1 MDLKTANRLQQ
12 LRKENGYSQDAL
24 AEKLGL
30 SRQAISKWERGES
43 SPDTDNLIALA
54 ELYHM
59 SLDQLLGGEQSPL
72 TPPQPSPR
80 QSAAQAAAS
89 APPAAQPKKEE
100 KQHAPHGKLGKS
112 MFKFP
117 FPVVVALIYVAL
129 GLTVAWHPTWLIF
142 LLIPIYYHFAGACM
156 TKSQKAFMMAQ
167 PIPEVIVMIYLILG
181 LNFDKWHPSWI
192 LFLIIPVYYWLVLVY
207 VKKPKKK

>member
-59 SLDQLLGGEQSPL
+59 TLD
-72 TPPQPSPR
+72 
-80 QSAAQAAAS
+80 
-89 APPAAQPKKEE
+89 
-100 KQHAPHGKLGKS
+100 
-112 MFKFP
+112 
-117 FPVVVALIYVAL
+117 
-129 GLTVAWHPTWLIF
+129 
-142 LLIPIYYHFAGACM
+142 LLIGDVRASDLSSPPGRCCGAAGRA
-156 TKSQKAFMMAQ
+156 AENVREA
-167 PIPEVIVMIYLILG
+167 PR
-181 LNFDKWHPSWI
+181 PSR
-192 LFLIIPVYYWLVLVY
+192 
-207 VKKPKKK
+207 

>member
-59 SLDQLLGGEQSPL
+59 TLDQLLGGEPSLL

-80 QSAAQAAAS
+80 QAAAV
-89 APPAAQPKKEE
+89 AQPAEQPKTEE
-100 KQHAPHGKLGKS
+100 KRHALHGKLGKS
-112 MFKFP
+112 LFKFP
-117 FPVVVALIYVAL
+117 FPVVVAIVYVAL
-129 GLTVAWHPTWLIF
+129 GLTVGSPHLAGLPADPH
-142 LLIPIYYHFAGACM
+142 LLSFCRRLYDQEPKGLYDGTAYSGSHHHRVSGIGCLCKVVAPGLGAVSDHSGVLLAGGRVCEEA
-156 TKSQKAFMMAQ
+156 
-167 PIPEVIVMIYLILG
+167 
-181 LNFDKWHPSWI
+181 
-192 LFLIIPVYYWLVLVY
+192 
-207 VKKPKKK
+207 

>member
-59 SLDQLLGGEQSPL
+59 TLDQLLGGEPSLL
-72 TPPQPSPR
+72 TPPQPAPC
-80 QSAAQAAAS
+80 QAAAV
-89 APPAAQPKKEE
+89 AQPAEQPKTKE
-100 KQHAPHGKLGKS
+100 KRHALHGKLGKS
-112 MFKFP
+112 LFKV
-117 FPVVVALIYVAL
+117 PVPGSGGDCVCGFGADRWLAPHLAGLSADPHLLSFCRRLYDQEPKGLYDGTADSGSHHHRVSGTGRLCKVVAPGL
-129 GLTVAWHPTWLIF
+129 GAVPNHSGV
-142 LLIPIYYHFAGACM
+142 LLARGRVCE
-156 TKSQKAFMMAQ
+156 KAQ
-167 PIPEVIVMIYLILG
+167 EKI
-181 LNFDKWHPSWI
+181 K
-192 LFLIIPVYYWLVLVY
+192 
-207 VKKPKKK
+207 

>member
-59 SLDQLLGGEQSPL
+59 TLDQLLGGE
-72 TPPQPSPR
+72 PSLL
-80 QSAAQAAAS
+80 AAAAFS
-89 APPAAQPKKEE
+89 PPGRCCGAAGRAAENEREAPR
-100 KQHAPHGKLGKS
+100 
-112 MFKFP
+112 
-117 FPVVVALIYVAL
+117 
-129 GLTVAWHPTWLIF
+129 
-142 LLIPIYYHFAGACM
+142 
-156 TKSQKAFMMAQ
+156 
-167 PIPEVIVMIYLILG
+167 
-181 LNFDKWHPSWI
+181 PSR
-192 LFLIIPVYYWLVLVY
+192 
-207 VKKPKKK
+207 

>member
-59 SLDQLLGGEQSPL
+59 TLDQLLGGAAGRAAENKREAPR
-72 TPPQPSPR
+72 PSR
-80 QSAAQAAAS
+80 
-89 APPAAQPKKEE
+89 
-100 KQHAPHGKLGKS
+100 
-112 MFKFP
+112 
-117 FPVVVALIYVAL
+117 
-129 GLTVAWHPTWLIF
+129 
-142 LLIPIYYHFAGACM
+142 
-156 TKSQKAFMMAQ
+156 
-167 PIPEVIVMIYLILG
+167 
-181 LNFDKWHPSWI
+181 
-192 LFLIIPVYYWLVLVY
+192 
-207 VKKPKKK
+207 

>member
-59 SLDQLLGGEQSPL
+59 TLDQLLGGEPSLL
-72 TPPQPSPR
+72 TPPQPARPLLWRSR
-80 QSAAQAAAS
+80 QSSRKRKRS
-89 APPAAQPKKEE
+89 AT
-100 KQHAPHGKLGKS
+100 
-112 MFKFP
+112 P
-117 FPVVVALIYVAL
+117 F
-129 GLTVAWHPTWLIF
+129 TVNWAR
-142 LLIPIYYHFAGACM
+142 ACL
-156 TKSQKAFMMAQ
+156 S
-167 PIPEVIVMIYLILG
+167 
-181 LNFDKWHPSWI
+181 SRSR
-192 LFLIIPVYYWLVLVY
+192 
-207 VKKPKKK
+207 

>member
-1 MDLKTANRLQQ
+1 MDLKTATRLQQ
-12 LRKENGYSQDAL
+12 LRKDNGYSQDAL

-59 SLDQLLGGEQSPL
+59 TLDQLLGGEQQAQPQEAQ
-72 TPPQPSPR
+72 PAADAPAAPQP
-80 QSAAQAAAS
+80 AQEK
-89 APPAAQPKKEE
+89 PKSLY
-100 KQHAPHGKLGKS
+100 GKLGKG

-117 FPVVVALIYVAL
+117 FPVVVALVYVAL
-129 GLTVAWHPTWLIF
+129 GLTVGWHPAWLLF

-156 TKSQKAFMMAQ
+156 TKSQRAFMMAQ
-167 PIPEVIVMIYLILG
+167 PVPEILLLLFLLVG
-181 LNFDKWHPSWI
+181 FTMQKWHPAWI
-192 LFLIIPVYYWLVLVY
+192 LFLIIPVYYWLVAAY

>member
-59 SLDQLLGGEQSPL
+59 TLDQLLGAVSADAAPAFSP
-72 TPPQPSPR
+72 PGRCCGAAGRAAENEREAPRPSR
-80 QSAAQAAAS
+80 
-89 APPAAQPKKEE
+89 
-100 KQHAPHGKLGKS
+100 
-112 MFKFP
+112 
-117 FPVVVALIYVAL
+117 
-129 GLTVAWHPTWLIF
+129 
-142 LLIPIYYHFAGACM
+142 
-156 TKSQKAFMMAQ
+156 
-167 PIPEVIVMIYLILG
+167 
-181 LNFDKWHPSWI
+181 
-192 LFLIIPVYYWLVLVY
+192 
-207 VKKPKKK
+207 

>member
-59 SLDQLLGGEQSPL
+59 TLDQLLGGEPSPL

-80 QSAAQAAAS
+80 QAAAV
-89 APPAAQPKKEE
+89 AQPAEQPKTKE
-100 KQHAPHGKLGKS
+100 KRHAL
-112 MFKFP
+112 
-117 FPVVVALIYVAL
+117 
-129 GLTVAWHPTWLIF
+129 
-142 LLIPIYYHFAGACM
+142 
-156 TKSQKAFMMAQ
+156 QR
-167 PIPEVIVMIYLILG
+167 
-181 LNFDKWHPSWI
+181 
-192 LFLIIPVYYWLVLVY
+192 
-207 VKKPKKK
+207 

>member
-59 SLDQLLGGEQSPL
+59 TLDQLLGGEPSLL

-80 QSAAQAAAS
+80 QAAAV
-89 APPAAQPKKEE
+89 AQPAEQPKRKRS
-100 KQHAPHGKLGKS
+100 AT
-112 MFKFP
+112 P
-117 FPVVVALIYVAL
+117 F
-129 GLTVAWHPTWLIF
+129 TVNWARACLSSRSRQWWL
-142 LLIPIYYHFAGACM
+142 LCM
-156 TKSQKAFMMAQ
+156 
-167 PIPEVIVMIYLILG
+167 
-181 LNFDKWHPSWI
+181 
-192 LFLIIPVYYWLVLVY
+192 WLWG
-207 VKKPKKK
+207 